1 MSLSLFSHSQ
11 HDRPHSSVLKRIN
24 DINANEI
31 VWHQRFLKFNVIN
44 SAWKC
49 ANMPVT
55 YQMWYVICDLKLL
68 SRNRFALKPT
78 RPINKVHARTK
89 NKTNVQY
96 RIFSS
101 VHACSVQACSNLSQ
115 CQYSKCLIMKIRFYH
130 LWRTILWTKISL
142 FPMDVVNRIDWSI
155 SVIWHARWLLNVKN
169 SLLDAVVNTIHFNY
183 SNSVVAFA
191 NYSTKN
197 RKS

>member
-44 SAWKC
+44 SALKMC
-49 ANMPVT
+49 KYASNILN
-55 YQMWYVICDLKLL
+55 VICDLKLL

-89 NKTNVQY
+89 NETNVQY

-101 VHACSVQACSNLSQ
+101 VHTCSVQACSQFKSMPVFEMS
-115 CQYSKCLIMKIRFYH
+115 YYE
-130 LWRTILWTKISL
+130 
-142 FPMDVVNRIDWSI
+142 
-155 SVIWHARWLLNVKN
+155 N
-169 SLLDAVVNTIHFNY
+169 SLLPFMKDYLMDKNFIVPNGCCESHRLINFGDLTCKMAVECEECPFGCRCQHDTLQL
-183 SNSVVAFA
+183 
-191 NYSTKN
+191 
-197 RKS
+197 

>member
-44 SAWKC
+44 SALKMC
-49 ANMPVT
+49 KYASNILN
-55 YQMWYVICDLKLL
+55 VICDLKLL

-89 NKTNVQY
+89 NETNVQY

-142 FPMDVVNRIDWSI
+142 FPMDVVNRID
-155 SVIWHARWLLNVKN
+155 
-169 SLLDAVVNTIHFNY
+169 
-183 SNSVVAFA
+183 
-191 NYSTKN
+191 
-197 RKS
+197 